1 MIGALTK
8 YVAHMKSFGLIVT
21 EATCDA
27 GSEVGQDFRAAAA
40 QLGLAIVPIAPEQ
53 FGPGGHERMYQ
64 TLAHDMA
71 GNLLAQ
77 ENLGEA
83 HWLYALMDAQERRN
97 AIVNDAH
104 PTKSAHELVT
114 RRPPLYSQL
123 TAYNFGALAAS
134 KVVGP
139 QRPHQ
144 PNYELVAVVGS
155 PNDIHRPPPQRTTEF

>member
-1 MIGALTK
+1 MYDTDGISK
-8 YVAHMKSFGLIVT
+8 VT
-21 EATCDA
+21 
-27 GSEVGQDFRAAAA
+27 
-40 QLGLAIVPIAPEQ
+40 
-53 FGPGGHERMYQ
+53 
-64 TLAHDMA
+64 HDH
-71 GNLLAQ
+71 LHSLAQ

-97 AIVNDAH
+97 AVVNDAH

-155 PNDIHRPPPQRTTEF
+155 PNDIPGTHFVLRQGETTPVIRTNLEPIEEYQVRRTADAWDRPPALHTIVAHNSIPEVVGFMSSLKAAK